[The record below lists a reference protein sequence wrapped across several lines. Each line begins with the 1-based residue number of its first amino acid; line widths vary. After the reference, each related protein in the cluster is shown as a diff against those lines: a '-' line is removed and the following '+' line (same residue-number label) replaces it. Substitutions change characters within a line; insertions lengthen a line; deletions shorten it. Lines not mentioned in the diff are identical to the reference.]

1 MACDSVFSLNVKGLR
16 NKNKRKKVFN
26 LFKREKYDF
35 ICLQETHITEDKA
48 DEWKNEWKDGFVFY
62 PGTPDSCGQVILF
75 SKSVSDEFS
84 VLIASKRILAV
95 EIMIKEKRTLLC
107 NIYAPNNNSEKEKLF
122 KELIDKIKDT
132 NFDDIILCGD
142 FNCVMNNDNDI
153 ITGASHNNNTIK
165 ELNNLVSSCDLY
177 DTWRLFNPETKEYSW
192 SMRSPFIARRLD
204 YIFVSDN
211 ILDIASECR
220 LISVPF
226 SDHRGCLMRLKSS
239 DIVRGKGYW
248 KFNNSLLND
257 HTYVN
262 EMNNFLENYSVE
274 SEDDQIA
281 LDVLKIQIKEFTINY
296 STMKRRKNKNDV
308 IALYNELDDLD
319 KWLSKH
325 PDCVDTLK
333 KRENI
338 KLKLELQETEKARA
352 AQVRSRAKWVELGE
366 KNNSYFLGLEKVR
379 GKAKIMEQVKDE
391 NGQILTDQRD
401 IQNRQRHYFE
411 NLYKRKI
418 DEVGME
424 TKINTFMQD
433 CDNVPCLTADE
444 KDGLEAPLT
453 EQELLRGLKE
463 LNNGSA
469 PGSDGLTVEFFKMFW
484 TRIKIFVHKSFESA
498 RETGSLSISQRN
510 AIITLI
516 HKGKQLPR
524 NEMNNWRPI
533 SLTNTDYKI
542 FAKCLA
548 IRINNVIQ
556 KLINPDQVGYLKG
569 RQVSSI
575 LRLIDD
581 AIDQS
586 NQRNNPGLIA
596 TFDMFHAFDCISKE
610 FMLKTFKKFGFGP
623 NFISLVSIIM
633 KDARSCVNYAGWL
646 SSYFPVSSGI
656 RQGCPFSPMAF
667 ILAIELLA
675 IKLRKNNNIKGL
687 PLVTGIA
694 AGQLDILKVALYA
707 DDLTLFLTDEN
718 DLKHAL
724 NVFANFE
731 KVSGLALNIA
741 KCEAM
746 WIGRNKFRHDTH
758 CNFKWKTKI
767 KILGIYFSNSV
778 CASLIEENYTERI
791 EKIKR
796 LISAWEKRNLSIMGK
811 IIIAKTFLI
820 SQLVYFMQ
828 AFIIPEKVLTE
839 INRILF
845 RFIWKKRDNNKK
857 AFEKVKRVVMCNDY
871 TQGGLKMI
879 DIKQMQISFIL
890 QWVIRL
896 TGNLGTNK
904 CAIIP
909 RMIFLSHGP
918 NFECFRSNVN
928 SKSFKGLDHIKSFF
942 WSSVL
947 KTWLDNNC
955 TPSNTVNQYLWNNK
969 SFAYAG
975 KTLYF
980 RNWAEK
986 GLTSLQDIIDQNEIM
1001 PYQSIRGILG
1011 NSANILEYNVV
1022 AAVINRYLATNPE
1035 NVIDDVALQNKPTF
1049 RNSNVQDAKQ
1059 IRNILITLNKS
1070 TPWSHSFWKRKFNYD
1085 IDEKDWQMSFMYT
1098 KESRLRVLQWKI
1110 LHNIY
1115 PTNILLCKMRV
1126 TENNFCSY
1134 CADTVDFIEHFFF
1147 LCPVVLKFWKDVEL
1161 FILRRTGK
1169 NVKLGITDVIFG
1181 IKDNNELSL
1190 ESQRKDTNHIIL
1202 IGKMCISIFKKTN
1215 SNALIYDIF
1224 EKHCA
1229 LRGIQA

>member
-16 NKNKRKKVFN
+16 CKNKRKKVFN
-26 LFKREKYDF
+26 LLKREKYDF

-48 DEWKNEWKDGFVFY
+48 DEWKNEWKDGFVYY
-62 PGTPDSCGQVILF
+62 PGTPDSCGQIILF
-75 SKSVSDEFS
+75 SKSVSDDFS
-84 VLIASKRILAV
+84 VLIASKRILVV
-95 EIMIKEKRTLLC
+95 EIAIKEKRTLLC
-107 NIYAPNNNSEKEKLF
+107 NIYAPNVNSEKEKLF

-132 NFDDIILCGD
+132 NYDDIILCGD
-142 FNCVMNNDNDI
+142 FNCVMNNEVDI
-153 ITGASHNNNTIK
+153 ITGACHNNNTIK

-177 DTWRLFNPETKEYSW
+177 DTWRLFNPEKKVYSW
-192 SMRSPFIARRLD
+192 SMKTPFIARRLD

-211 ILDIASECR
+211 LLDIASECR

-248 KFNNSLLND
+248 KFNNSLLKDLN
-257 HTYVN
+257 YVN
-262 EMNNFLENYSVE
+262 EMNNFLENYRVE
-274 SEDDQIA
+274 SEDDQVA
-281 LDVLKIQIKEFTINY
+281 LDVLKIQIKEFTIDY
-296 STMKRRKNKNDV
+296 STMKNRKNKNNV
-308 IALYNELDDLD
+308 LALYNELDDLD

-325 PDCVDTLK
+325 PNCQETLK
-333 KRENI
+333 KREKI
-338 KLKLELQETEKARA
+338 KLKLEIEETEKARA
-352 AQVRSRAKWVELGE
+352 AQVRSRVKWVELGE

-379 GKAKIMEQVKDE
+379 AKAKIMEQVKDE

-418 DEVGME
+418 NEDGME
-424 TKINTFMQD
+424 TKIDTFMQD
-433 CDNVPCLTADE
+433 CDNVPYLTADE
-444 KDGLEAPLT
+444 KNSLEAPLT
-453 EQELLRGLKE
+453 EHELLKGLKE

-484 TRIKIFVHKSFESA
+484 NRIKLFVHKSFESA
-498 RETGSLSISQRN
+498 RVNGSLSISQRN

-548 IRINNVIQ
+548 LRMNNVIQ

-586 NQRNNPGLIA
+586 NQRNTPGLLA

-633 KDARSCVNYAGWL
+633 KDTRSCVNYAGWL

-667 ILAIELLA
+667 ILAIELLT

-687 PLVTGIA
+687 PLATGIA

-718 DLKHAL
+718 DLKNAL
-724 NVFANFE
+724 NVFADFE
-731 KVSGLALNIA
+731 TISGLTLNFA

-746 WIGRNKFRHDTH
+746 WIGRNKLRQDTH

-767 KILGIYFSNSV
+767 KILGIYFSNTV

-811 IIIAKTFLI
+811 VVIAKTFLI

-857 AFEKVKRVVMCNDY
+857 AFEKVKRVVMCKDY

-890 QWVIRL
+890 QWVMRL
-896 TGNLGTNK
+896 TGNLGSNK
-904 CAIIP
+904 FVIIP
-909 RMIFLSHGP
+909 RMFFSPHGP

-928 SKSFKGLDHIKSFF
+928 SKLFKGLDNIKSLF
-942 WSSVL
+942 WSIVL
-947 KTWLDNNC
+947 KTWLDNDC
-955 TPSNTVNQYLWNNK
+955 KTSNHINQPLWNNK
-969 SFAYAG
+969 SFTYTG
-975 KTLYF
+975 KVLYF
-980 RNWAEK
+980 RNWAER
-986 GLTSLQDIIDQNEIM
+986 GLTSLHDITDQNKIL
-1001 PYQSIRGILG
+1001 PYQSICDILG
-1011 NSANILEYNVV
+1011 NSANFLEYNVV
-1022 AAVINRYLATNPE
+1022 AAVTNRYLATYPQD
-1035 NVIDDVALQNKPTF
+1035 VIVDDVSHRTPMFCNSTVQN
-1049 RNSNVQDAKQ
+1049 AKQ
-1059 IRNILITLNKS
+1059 IRNILITLDKS
-1070 TPWSHSFWKRKFNYD
+1070 TPWSHRFWKRKFNYD
-1085 IDEKDWQMSFMYT
+1085 IDDKDWQMSFKYT
-1098 KESRLRVLQWKI
+1098 DESRLRVLQWKI

-1115 PTNILLCKMRV
+1115 PTNILLCKMRI

-1147 LCPVVLKFWKDVEL
+1147 FCPVVLKFWKDVEQFL
-1161 FILRRTGK
+1161 LKRIGI

-1181 IKDNNELSL
+1181 IKDKKEISL

-1215 SNALIYDIF
+1215 SYALIYDIF